1 MLLVML
7 RGKVHRAKV
16 TETNV
21 DYNGSLTLD
30 EALLE
35 TADILPGERVQVV
48 NLNNGVRFETY
59 TISGPRGSGIVCL
72 NGGAARLAQ
81 PGDRV
86 IVMAFALVPYAEA
99 RAFKPKIVLVD
110 DQNRVVEVRREE
122 THGLL

>member
-16 TETNV
+16 TETNL
-21 DYNGSLTLD
+21 DYVGSITLD

-35 TADILPGERVQVV
+35 AADIIPGERVQVV
-48 NLNNGVRFETY
+48 NLNNGARFETY
-59 TISGPRGSGIVCL
+59 TINGRRGSGIVCL

-81 PGDRV
+81 PGDKV
-86 IVMAFALVPYAEA
+86 IIMAFGLVPYNEA
-99 RAFKPKIVLVD
+99 RGFQPRIVLVD

-122 THGLL
+122 IHGLA